1 MEINNKL
8 ISELLSQHVI
18 NKDLSDDVKSF
29 ITNSM
34 LAWSDAQINTFLH
47 LSIKNPKVHLYN
59 QYDYVLYKIHK
70 DWRIKEL
77 GDHDVLYDKGLCYK
91 YNHGYLYL
99 GQIDDTASYGDYSK
113 YACSYKLKCFNVD
126 TDLKMG
132 TTFNTIDYLDILPIS
147 TIKSTKLISVIE
159 SIENR

>member
-59 QYDYVLYKIHK
+59 QYDFILYKIYK

-91 YNHGYLYL
+91 HNQEYLYL
-99 GQIDDTASYGDYSK
+99 GQIDDTASYGDFSK
-113 YACSYKLKCFNVD
+113 YACSYKVKCFNVD
-126 TDLKMG
+126 ADLKMSS
-132 TTFNTIDYLDILPIS
+132 TFNTIDYLDILPIS
-147 TIKSTKLISVIE
+147 TIKCFNK
-159 SIENR
+159 